1 MGMEEKAKVIGMLPQ
16 NERVTDAARNILD
29 DVVAVQ
35 AAVSGCM
42 IPVVVRKSLN
52 SIQVQAR
59 SLLTGGD
66 AVPAVS
72 GPIGHGYRIDML
84 EMLQGLA
91 DHLCCGLGQGEDLSD
106 EQLHTVAL
114 AAEAAHGRINNYLL
128 VRRAENAM
136 LKREGG
142 NGLAQL
148 TA

>member
-1 MGMEEKAKVIGMLPQ
+1 MEREERPKVVGMMPQ

-42 IPVVVRKSLN
+42 TPVAVRQALN

-59 SLLTGGD
+59 SLLAGGK
-66 AVPAVS
+66 AEPVTA
-72 GPIGHGYRIDML
+72 GPIGQGYRVDML

-91 DHLCCGLGQGEDLSD
+91 DHLCCGLANGDDLSD

-114 AAEAAHGRINNYLL
+114 AAEAAHCRINNYLL

-136 LKREGG
+136 LRREGV
-142 NGLAQL
+142 NGLAQP
-148 TA
+148 AA